1 MSLVME
7 QPAADVPP
15 KVKSTQAKESTQ
27 ARDKYDPKYDPLKD
41 KSPGHGKEYAPTY
54 WVDTAGAPPEDDG
67 PITSDMDVDVAIIGS
82 GYTGLSTAI
91 HLAEMYG
98 IKATVIEANRMS
110 WGCSTRNGGQ
120 AQCA

>member
-15 KVKSTQAKESTQ
+15 KVTSTQAQESTQAKE
-27 ARDKYDPKYDPLKD
+27 RYDPKYDPLKD

-91 HLAEMYG
+91 HLAEM
-98 IKATVIEANRMS
+98 
-110 WGCSTRNGGQ
+110 
-120 AQCA
+120 